1 MHRNDRDLL
10 NAGPQEPGT
19 SRVPKGRPI
28 PNLRVEILSDA
39 ELVAEAKR
47 GRLAAFTRLVERH
60 QGSLINFFFH
70 VSWDRQESEDCAQ
83 EVFLR
88 LFSHLD
94 RYEPQAKF
102 TTFLFRVARNLWID
116 RVRAA
121 NARARPVSLEAA
133 GTGGDERPLQERV
146 AGKAMTPVEL
156 LTERD
161 RGDALR
167 AAIARLPEEQ
177 RIVVVLGE
185 FEGMKY
191 QEIGAILDV
200 PVGTVKSRMHAAMEK
215 LKEMLLQVEA

>member
-1 MHRNDRDLL
+1 MHQNEWDL
-10 NAGPQEPGT
+10 
-19 SRVPKGRPI
+19 
-28 PNLRVEILSDA
+28 LSDA
-39 ELVAEAKR
+39 ELVAEVKR

-60 QGSLINFFFH
+60 QRSLINFFYH
-70 VSWDRQESEDCAQ
+70 VSWDRQIAEDCAQ

-102 TTFLFRVARNLWID
+102 STFLFRVARNLWID

-121 NARARPVSLEAA
+121 NARAKPVSLEAVGA
-133 GTGGDERPLQERV
+133 GGDERPLQERI
-146 AGKAMTPVEL
+146 AGNAATPVEIL
-156 LTERD
+156 AERD
-161 RGDALR
+161 QRDALR
-167 AAIARLPEEQ
+167 AAIERLPEEQ
-177 RIVVVLGE
+177 RVVVVLGE
-185 FEGMKY
+185 FEGLKY